1 MGSQRHIQSKAQRI
15 LFPDTFRGSVVID
28 DETQSQHTEH
38 LFEQN
43 TVYLRKSVVTVY
55 DYRGIEDAVS
65 LGAAQPVPVFGYFIP
80 VAYQHIQQAFTD
92 IKHLIYLKILVGLYG
107 IQQFF
112 RQENIRTG
120 IEIRYINNAN
130 QLIFDR
136 RPVGNRIA
144 GRMFRQV
151 KYPRIV

>member
-1 MGSQRHIQSKAQRI
+1 MLSPSERPSQFQV
-15 LFPDTFRGSVVID
+15 FR
-28 DETQSQHTEH
+28 
-38 LFEQN
+38 
-43 TVYLRKSVVTVY
+43 
-55 DYRGIEDAVS
+55 
-65 LGAAQPVPVFGYFIP
+65 YFIP

-120 IEIRYINNAN
+120 IEIRYINNTN

-136 RPVGNRIA
+136 RPVATVSRVECS
-144 GRMFRQV
+144 GR
-151 KYPRIV
+151 